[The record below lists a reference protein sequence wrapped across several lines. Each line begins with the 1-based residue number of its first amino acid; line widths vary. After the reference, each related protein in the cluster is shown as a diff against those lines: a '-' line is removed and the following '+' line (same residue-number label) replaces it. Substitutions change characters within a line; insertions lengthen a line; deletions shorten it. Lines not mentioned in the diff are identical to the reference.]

1 MRARNGRDRRAR
13 RGRYF
18 LRDLAGLADIER
30 LLATD
35 VIRERRSPD
44 VADDDASGDS
54 AMMSGLLGRGQ
65 EEEAGGEHLADL
77 FRGAQPSAE
86 IGSALA
92 VAKVGLHIGIGLI
105 APKPSAAWSNSG

>member
-1 MRARNGRDRRAR
+1 VTSCALVTEETGEPGE
-13 RGRYF
+13 GRYF

-54 AMMSGLLGRGQ
+54 AMMSGAPRPRP
-65 EEEAGGEHLADL
+65 GG
-77 FRGAQPSAE
+77 
-86 IGSALA
+86 GSRR
-92 VAKVGLHIGIGLI
+92 
-105 APKPSAAWSNSG
+105 

>member
-1 MRARNGRDRRAR
+1 MVAQIEAGELCALYFLRHNFKLKIIAAGLGHDALAGDVMRARNGRDRRAR

-35 VIRERRSPD
+35 VIRERRSPN

-54 AMMSGLLGRGQ
+54 AMMSGAPRPRP
-65 EEEAGGEHLADL
+65 GG
-77 FRGAQPSAE
+77 
-86 IGSALA
+86 GSRR
-92 VAKVGLHIGIGLI
+92 
-105 APKPSAAWSNSG
+105 